1 MPTTYDKVR
10 ARVMARV
17 RTRVGITYG
26 SLQSLTLTLTLTL
39 TLKANGPPK
48 DAMSIKELI
57 AATDLP
63 HYFFPG
69 VPPVARHQARLIS
82 VQYAHLVANVLTRG
96 LDATVVR
103 IYILRN
109 QEIHLTL
116 TLTLHL
122 TLHFYPQE

>member
-26 SLQSLTLTLTLTL
+26 SLQSLTLTLTLR
-39 TLKANGPPK
+39 ANGPPK

-63 HYFFPG
+63 HYFFPS

-116 TLTLHL
+116 TLTVHI

>member
-26 SLQSLTLTLTLTL
+26 SLQSLTLTLTLR
-39 TLKANGPPK
+39 ANGPPK

-63 HYFFPG
+63 HYFFPS

-122 TLHFYPQE
+122 TLHFLSTGMSG